1 MKLQITNIARNV
13 SEEDFKKLFEK
24 FGPLVE
30 CTLVLDKDTGKSKG
44 FGFVTVGNTACG
56 AKAIEM
62 LNGRSV
68 NGQKLK
74 VKRAPA

>member
-1 MKLQITNIARNV
+1 MKLQITNIARNL

-30 CTLVLDKDTGKSKG
+30 STLVMDPVSGKSKG
-44 FGFVTVGNTACG
+44 FGFVTVGNTLSG
-56 AKAIEM
+56 QKAIEL
-62 LNGRSV
+62 LNGRMV

-74 VKRAPA
+74 VKVSPT